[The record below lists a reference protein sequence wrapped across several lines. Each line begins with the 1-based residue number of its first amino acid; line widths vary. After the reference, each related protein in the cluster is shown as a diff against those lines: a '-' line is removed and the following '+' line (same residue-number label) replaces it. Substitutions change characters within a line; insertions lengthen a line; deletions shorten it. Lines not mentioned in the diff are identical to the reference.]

1 MGDDEPH
8 KIAAQ
13 SPENVR
19 LRERLH
25 ELYNDLQRSLL
36 DLRR

>member
-1 MGDDEPH
+1 MMGDDEPH

-19 LRERLH
+19 LRERH
-25 ELYNDLQRSLL
+25 ELYKNLQRSLL